1 MAMRLVKVTITYCSE
16 CGYEPQTLLL
26 AEALMKE
33 FRHELSEI
41 ELIPWDEG
49 SFDVVVDGELVHSMF
64 REGGF
69 PDSALVF
76 AAVRR
81 HQAAPQPEASG
92 VTGSGH

>member
-1 MAMRLVKVTITYCSE
+1 MPKRLVKVTITYCSE
-16 CGYEPQTLLL
+16 CGYEPQTLAL

-41 ELIPWDEG
+41 ELVPWYEG
-49 SFDVVVDGELVHSMF
+49 SFDVAVEGELIHSMY

-69 PDSALVF
+69 PEHSTIF

-81 HQAAPQPEASG
+81 HQAAMPSTESEPG
-92 VTGSGH
+92 I